1 MRTIIVILGLVAL
14 AVVLVFASTALSM
27 ATKNCVRLDGTI
39 SRKRAAEEIK
49 HFARYCGAIAGIIV
63 FLLIALYL
71 SVLAVHTYII
81 PMDIVNAALKLY
93 EADPESWEHA
103 IKEGPM
109 GNLDQHFEDWSQ
121 RQGYDPQTPEI
132 LADFLFE
139 NWLALSILCVVTV
152 GLIALLQIKVFVTL
166 TRYYAANVQRRRAAY
181 QFTDYRRAEEENGA
195 DHVDITVPNI
205 DAAVAF
211 LGVIEPP
218 FRVRRDVAPRGDSRQ
233 VDIGTDECYVTLRE
247 PNGDAEPVV
256 NHIAWLVD
264 DFESVV
270 KRLEQ
275 SGYRKGVELE
285 SGAPRKHASYCDLAG
300 LEWEITEYH
309 SDDVGKDSRVE

>member
-1 MRTIIVILGLVAL
+1 MHGI
-14 AVVLVFASTALSM
+14 
-27 ATKNCVRLDGTI
+27 
-39 SRKRAAEEIK
+39 
-49 HFARYCGAIAGIIV
+49 GAIARIIV
-63 FLLIALYL
+63 FLLIVLYL

-81 PMDIVNAALKLY
+81 PMDIVNAVLKLY

-109 GNLDQHFEDWSQ
+109 GNLDQRFEDWSQ
-121 RQGYDPQTPEI
+121 HQGYDPQTPEI
-132 LADFLFE
+132 VANFLFE

-152 GLIALLQIKVFVTL
+152 GLIGLLQIKVFVTL
-166 TRYYAANVQRRRAAY
+166 TRYYSANVLRRRAAY
-181 QFTDYRRAEEENGA
+181 QFTDYRRVEEENGA
-195 DHVDITVPNI
+195 DHVDITVPSI

-218 FRVRRDVAPRGDSRQ
+218 FKVRRDVAPQGDSRQ
-233 VDIGTDECYVTLRE
+233 VDTGTDECYVTLRE
-247 PNGDAEPVV
+247 TNGDAESVV
-256 NHIAWLVD
+256 NYVAWLVD

-285 SGAPRKHASYCDLAG
+285 PGAPRKHASDCDLAG
-300 LEWEITEYH
+300 LKWEITEYH